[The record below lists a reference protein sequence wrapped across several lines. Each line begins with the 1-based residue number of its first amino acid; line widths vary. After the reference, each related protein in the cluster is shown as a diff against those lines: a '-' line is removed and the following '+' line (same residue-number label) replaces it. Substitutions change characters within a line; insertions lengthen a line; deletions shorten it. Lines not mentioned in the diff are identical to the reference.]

1 MLLVGCSLAG
11 LAPFLWSW
19 SGQTGGRQ
27 AANPACFE
35 SSADHSVVRRNDA
48 NHAREELIR
57 YQKNANNTREN
68 GEK

>member
-27 AANPACFE
+27 AENPACFE
-35 SSADHSVVRRNDA
+35 SSADHSVVPR

-68 GEK
+68 GEKVS